1 MGRKTR
7 KDNQDRL
14 TNKLYI
20 DGRRFIALEKLI
32 IRRLGKQDLTDISK
46 ILKALTEKRGTIDYQ
61 RAVEEEVKNRDRVS
75 FVAELDS
82 KVVGF
87 LITYI
92 LYGGFGLEKSAWIGL
107 FGVDPKYMG
116 QGIGKRMAQEVF
128 KEFKKM
134 DVQNIYS
141 SVKWDSTDLLSFFKS
156 LGFDRSNFINLEK
169 TLD

>member
-1 MGRKTR
+1 M
-7 KDNQDRL
+7 
-14 TNKLYI
+14 
-20 DGRRFIALEKLI
+20 EKLV
-32 IRRLGKQDLTDISK
+32 IRRLGEQDLTDISK
-46 ILKALTEKRGTIDYQ
+46 ILKAITEKRGIIDYR
-61 RAVEEEVKNRDRVS
+61 RAVEEEVKNKNRVS

-116 QGIGKRMAQEVF
+116 QGIGKKMAQEVF

-134 DVQNIYS
+134 DVLNVYS
-141 SVKWDSTDLLSFFKS
+141 SVKWDSTDLLSFFKF
-156 LGFDRSNFINLEK
+156 LGFDRSDFVNLEK

>member
-1 MGRKTR
+1 VGRKTR

-20 DGRRFIALEKLI
+20 DGRRSIALERLI

-156 LGFDRSNFINLEK
+156 LGFDRSDFVNLEK

>member
-1 MGRKTR
+1 M
-7 KDNQDRL
+7 
-14 TNKLYI
+14 
-20 DGRRFIALEKLI
+20 EKLV
-32 IRRLGKQDLTDISK
+32 IRRLGEQDLTDISK
-46 ILKALTEKRGTIDYQ
+46 ILKAITEKRGIIDYR
-61 RAVEEEVKNRDRVS
+61 RAVEEEVKNKDRVS

-116 QGIGKRMAQEVF
+116 RGIGNRMAQEVF

-134 DVQNIYS
+134 DVGNIYS
-141 SVKWDSTDLLSFFKS
+141 SVEWDSTDVLSFFKS
-156 LGFDRSNFINLEK
+156 LGFERSNFINLEK
-169 TLD
+169 SFD

>member
-1 MGRKTR
+1 M
-7 KDNQDRL
+7 
-14 TNKLYI
+14 
-20 DGRRFIALEKLI
+20 EKLI

-46 ILKALTEKRGTIDYQ
+46 ILKAITEKRGTIDYQ

-134 DVQNIYS
+134 DIQNIYS
-141 SVKWDSTDLLSFFKS
+141 SVKWDSTDLLSFFKT
-156 LGFDRSNFINLEK
+156 LGFDRSDFVNLEK
-169 TLD
+169 ALD

>member
-134 DVQNIYS
+134 DIQNIYS

>member
-1 MGRKTR
+1 M
-7 KDNQDRL
+7 
-14 TNKLYI
+14 
-20 DGRRFIALEKLI
+20 DGRRFITLEKLV
-32 IRRLGKQDLTDISK
+32 IRRLGEQDLTDISK
-46 ILKALTEKRGTIDYQ
+46 ILKTITEKRGIIDYR
-61 RAVEEEVKNRDRVS
+61 RAVEEEVKNKNRVS

-116 QGIGKRMAQEVF
+116 QGIGKKMAQEVF

-134 DVQNIYS
+134 DVLNVYS
-141 SVKWDSTDLLSFFKS
+141 SVKWDSTDLLSFFKF
-156 LGFDRSNFINLEK
+156 LGFDRSDFVNLEK

>member
-1 MGRKTR
+1 VGRKAR

-14 TNKLYI
+14 TNELYI
-20 DGRRFIALEKLI
+20 NGRRFITLQKLL
-32 IRRLGKQDLTDISK
+32 IRRLGERDLTDISK
-46 ILKALTEKRGTIDYQ
+46 ILKAITEKRGIIDYR
-61 RAVEEEVKNRDRVS
+61 RAVEEEVKNKNRVS

-116 QGIGKRMAQEVF
+116 QGIGKKMAQKVF

-134 DVQNIYS
+134 DVRNVYS

-156 LGFDRSNFINLEK
+156 LGFDRSDFVNLEK

>member
-1 MGRKTR
+1 
-7 KDNQDRL
+7 
-14 TNKLYI
+14 
-20 DGRRFIALEKLI
+20 LEKLL
-32 IRRLGKQDLTDISK
+32 IRRLGEQDLTDISK
-46 ILKALTEKRGTIDYQ
+46 ILKAITEKHGIIDYR
-61 RAVEEEVKNRDRVS
+61 RAVEEEVKNKNRVS
-75 FVAELDS
+75 FVAELDN

-116 QGIGKRMAQEVF
+116 QGIGKKMAQEVF

-134 DVQNIYS
+134 DVLNVYS

-156 LGFDRSNFINLEK
+156 LGFDRSDFVNLEK
-169 TLD
+169 ALD

>member
-1 MGRKTR
+1 M
-7 KDNQDRL
+7 
-14 TNKLYI
+14 
-20 DGRRFIALEKLI
+20 EKLI

-134 DVQNIYS
+134 GVQNIYS

-156 LGFDRSNFINLEK
+156 LGFDRSDFVNLEK